1 MEMQL
6 LFQTISITFPSA
18 LSSVIHFASK
28 RQSIHYLTALATLIL
43 KVLVLPLLLTP
54 TRRLNQ
60 ANNPRDQALHFPL
73 DSLLIKDSL
82 LPQKRVPDAQNA
94 RAAAARAIAR
104 LLPRVK
110 TRQRLLGGGAR
121 RALDKDD
128 GVAQRVVLGRALAAR
143 GGALVSLVAQS

>member
-6 LFQTISITFPSA
+6 FFQTISITFPSA
-18 LSSVIHFASK
+18 LSSVIHFASE

-43 KVLVLPLLLTP
+43 KVLVLLLLLTP

-60 ANNPRDQALHFPL
+60 ANNPRDQALHFSL

-82 LPQKRVPDAQNA
+82 LPQKRVLDAQNA
-94 RAAAARAIAR
+94 RAAAARAIAG

-110 TRQRLLGGGAR
+110 TRQRLLGGSAR

-128 GVAQRVVLGRALAAR
+128 GVAQRVVLGRALTAR